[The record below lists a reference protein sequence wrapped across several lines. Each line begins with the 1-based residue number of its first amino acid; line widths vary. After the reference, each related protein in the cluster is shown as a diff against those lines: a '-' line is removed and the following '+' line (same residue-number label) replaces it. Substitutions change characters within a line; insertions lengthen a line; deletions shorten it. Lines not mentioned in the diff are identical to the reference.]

1 MSKNQLQISELG
13 SQTPL
18 YTKSVTLVANSYE
31 RVVIG
36 GRGPYVEFTEKQIEL
51 NSFVIPKNQLYR
63 LTDLRI
69 YYIEFR
75 SRDDSNVKLYYQLK
89 TVAYADYKIGYF
101 YIDPSDLCTQNGT
114 QCLKPVDYVSETSK
128 DFFELVNI

>member
-1 MSKNQLQISELG
+1 MKHQLQIPEEG
-13 SQTPL
+13 SQISL
-18 YTKSVTLVANSYE
+18 YTKCGTLVANSYE

-36 GRGPYVEFTEKQIEL
+36 GRGPYVEFNDKQIEL

>member
-1 MSKNQLQISELG
+1 M
-13 SQTPL
+13 
-18 YTKSVTLVANSYE
+18 YTKCGTLVANSYE

-36 GRGPYVEFTEKQIEL
+36 GRGPYVEFTDKQIEL
-51 NSFVIPKNQLYR
+51 NSFIIPKNQLYR

-75 SRDDSNVKLYYQLK
+75 SNDDSNVKLYYQLK

-101 YIDPSDLCTQNGT
+101 YIDPADLYTQNGV
-114 QCLKPVDYVSETSK
+114 QCLKPMEYVSDMSK
-128 DFFELVNI
+128 TFFELPA

>member
-1 MSKNQLQISELG
+1 MKRKSLLQIPESG
-13 SQTPL
+13 SDLKL
-18 YTKSVTLVANSYE
+18 YTSSGTLISNGYE

-36 GRGPYVEFTEKQIEL
+36 GRGPYIEFTDKQIEL

-75 SRDDSNVKLYYQLK
+75 SNDESNVKLYYQLK

-101 YIDPSDLCTQNGT
+101 YIDPHDLYTDTNKKCIKTF
-114 QCLKPVDYVSETSK
+114 DYVDETAQS
-128 DFFELVNI
+128 FFEL